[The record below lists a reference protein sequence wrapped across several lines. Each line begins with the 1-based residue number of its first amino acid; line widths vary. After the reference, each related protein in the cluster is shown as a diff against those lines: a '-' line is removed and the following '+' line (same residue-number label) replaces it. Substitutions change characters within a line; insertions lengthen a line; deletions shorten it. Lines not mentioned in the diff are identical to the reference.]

1 MTGGVVVGG
10 WQYVWM
16 AYGLTFSAF
25 LIYGVTLIT
34 RIREERSR
42 AERDGYTQ

>member
-1 MTGGVVVGG
+1 MTQGVIVGG

-25 LIYGVTLIT
+25 AIYGVTLLV
-34 RIREERSR
+34 RLRDAARRESS
-42 AERDGYTQ
+42 